1 MQYNETTALK
11 RLADLFMDDMPVT
24 QVAAKPY
31 PVAPDWFAKYKTL
44 RRDFMKSL
52 SDSIEDLSFLNLSR
66 EEFMALILG
75 QATPE
80 NFSLRLRVPLQFG
93 GKLEITNMFACK
105 TFPHSYNL
113 DRFIIEQAGSATLW
127 LPNPARKIY
136 IPAHTTGGGDGGNAT
151 SDRLSQ
157 MAAQIAAD
165 RGME

>member
-1 MQYNETTALK
+1 
-11 RLADLFMDDMPVT
+11 MPVME
-24 QVAAKPY
+24 VAAKPH
-31 PVAPDWFAKYKTL
+31 PVAIDWFAKYKAL
-44 RRDFMKSL
+44 RREFMKSL

-66 EEFMALILG
+66 EEFMALIMG
-75 QATPE
+75 QALPE
-80 NFSLRLRVPLQFG
+80 NMSLRLRVPLTLG
-93 GKLEITNMFACK
+93 GKLEIDNMFACK
-105 TFPHSYNL
+105 TFPHAINL
-113 DRFIIEQAGSATLW
+113 DRFIIEQANAATLW